1 MANASRALDEVKGG
15 VVDLYYSDP
24 KNSLKQ
30 NISVEYDTR
39 FTVGFQSLNGGQ
51 NVITIPPGAGIRDVL
66 LVMQFSSSDLGAI
79 AAPVSPNT
87 TNGSFALPQ
96 GWGYNLIDN
105 VSWRIG
111 GSSEYYM
118 SGSQLLARNLRQV
131 KTQTQKTA
139 ILTLGGNQV
148 TFVADYT
155 KDQYAYVPLS
165 FWKSASVDGFE
176 PVIASDLLGQQIQI
190 RVTFK
195 SVASIFF
202 PTGGAAP
209 SPLSK
214 LTLAYAQVQ
223 QLNMYNKGQSL
234 AVEQDMSDHTYVAPL
249 RGHDQQELTASIP
262 SGTNFA
268 SRGAVT
274 IAGIMSGQVRSVQV
288 YLTDN
293 AAPQNA
299 AVFTAPA
306 EVTLQYA
313 GVNYAQYNDGTSAV
327 WNLLDSSAPS
337 SVPANLLSFAGS
349 TVTTTSTAST
359 WAVLPFSQPTN
370 ADFEATMLV
379 AGKPVTNGAITLFI
393 TSPDTTKNW
402 TLHVIPTL
410 NSAVAYSRGS
420 ANILIG

>member
-51 NVITIPPGAGIRDVL
+51 QVCTIPPGAGIRDVL
-66 LVMQFSSSDLGAI
+66 LVLEFSAAQLATI
-79 AAPVSPNT
+79 AAPVAPNT

-96 GWGYNLIDN
+96 SWGYNSIAN

-111 GSSEYYM
+111 GSSEYAM

-148 TFVADYT
+148 SSIAAGDYG
-155 KDQYAYVPLS
+155 KNQYAYIPLS

-190 RVTFK
+190 RVTFN
-195 SVASIFF
+195 SPSSLFYA
-202 PTGGAAP
+202 TGGGVAP
-209 SPLSK
+209 PSSFNLG
-214 LTLAYAQVQ
+214 YFQVQ

-234 AVEQDMSDHTYVAPL
+234 AVEEDMSEHTYVAPL
-249 RGHDQQELTASIP
+249 RGHDQQELTAQIG
-262 SGTNFA
+262 SGW
-268 SRGAVT
+268 SPRQAVT
-274 IAGIMSGQVRSVQV
+274 ISGIMSGQVRTVQV

-313 GVNYAQYNDGTSAV
+313 GVNYAQYNDGTAAV

-337 SVPANLLSFAGS
+337 SVPANSLSFAGS
-349 TVTTTSTAST
+349 TLTTASVAST

-379 AGKPVTNGAITLFI
+379 AGKPVTNGSITLFI
-393 TSPDTTKNW
+393 TSPDTSKNW
-402 TLHVIPTL
+402 TLHVVPTL
-410 NSAVAYSRGS
+410 NSAIAYSRGS

>member
-39 FTVGFQSLNGGQ
+39 FTVGFQAPGGGQ
-51 NVITIPPGAGIRDVL
+51 QVITIPPGAGIRDVL
-66 LVMQFSSSDLGAI
+66 LVMQFNANSLTPI
-79 AAPVSPNT
+79 ATPVAPNT
-87 TNGSFALPQ
+87 TNGSWALPQ

-148 TFVADYT
+148 SLVADYA
-155 KDQYAYVPLS
+155 KDQYAYVPLP

-190 RVTFK
+190 RVTLK
-195 SVASIFF
+195 SPSSIFYA
-202 PTGGAAP
+202 TGGGSVPP
-209 SPLSK
+209 SSLS
-214 LTLAYAQVQ
+214 LGYAQVQ

-249 RGHDQQELTASIP
+249 RGHDQQELTAKIP
-262 SGTNFA
+262 SGTSFA
-268 SRGAVT
+268 NKGAVT

-288 YLTDN
+288 YLTDDD
-293 AAPQNA
+293 APQNA
-299 AVFTAPA
+299 AVFSAPK

-337 SVPANLLSFAGS
+337 SVPANSISFAGS
-349 TVTTTSTAST
+349 TLTTSSVAST

-393 TSPDTTKNW
+393 TSPDTTKNY

-410 NSAVAYSRGS
+410 NSAIAYSRGS
-420 ANILIG
+420 ANVLIG